1 MTFNATNKIRYVRRR
16 NGISG
21 NPVYLIVLQQWWQN
35 GVKGEWRDV
44 PEGMVQKAIK
54 HADR

>member
-44 PEGMVQKAIK
+44 PEGMVQAAIK
-54 HADR
+54 DADR